1 MKTRLTDW
9 LGKARQIEAAIEARV
24 EGVTRPRSST
34 ARQPLETVH
43 AIVQSIA
50 QEVQPA
56 GRGQQVFPYTQLRVW
71 LAAPSGRERARLSAA
86 CDGPPSLQERVVDR
100 LIAAGCTMNG
110 LTVKTSFAT
119 ESKPDWLDPAFHI
132 EYARTAPAPSE
143 PLGRPR
149 LDLTVTQGT
158 SERPSYTFTGT
169 SVALGRGRE
178 VRDSRDR
185 LLRTNQVVFVE
196 QGGAVNQSVSR
207 QHARIE
213 HDPVSDTFRLHDDGA
228 AHGTSVIRDGRG
240 LPVPRGRGLR
250 LKSGDIL
257 VLGEA
262 RVRVKIAGDS

>member
-24 EGVTRPRSST
+24 EGVTRPRSS
-34 ARQPLETVH
+34 ASRQPLETVH
-43 AIVQSIA
+43 AIVQCVA

-71 LAAPSGRERARLSAA
+71 IAASSSRERARLSAA
-86 CDGPPSLQERVVDR
+86 CDGRPSLQERIVER
-100 LIAAGCTMNG
+100 LAAAGCAVHG
-110 LTVKTSFAT
+110 LAVKVSFVT
-119 ESKPDWLDPAFHI
+119 ESKTDWLDPAFHI
-132 EYARTAPAPSE
+132 EYARTSPTPAE
-143 PLGRPR
+143 PAGLGR
-149 LDLTVTQGT
+149 LDLAITHGT
-158 SERPSYTFTGT
+158 AERSSYTFTGT

-185 LLRTNQVVFVE
+185 LIRTNQVAFVE
-196 QGGAVNQSVSR
+196 KGGDVNQSVSR

-213 HDPVSDTFRLHDDGA
+213 HDPASHTFRLHDDGA
-228 AHGTSVIRDGRG
+228 SHGTSVIREGRG

-262 RVRVKIAGDS
+262 RVRVKISGDS